1 MKGVFSIVLPKNKRK
16 EDTPMSVKELTKITV
31 TDLWREFNGTGDF
44 WDLQEEAVKDFRRRF
59 IEGALEAEREMLL
72 GCKRYERKEGRKE
85 YRNGY
90 WRRWITLKDGR
101 LEIRMPRIRGMSYES
116 GIIPRY
122 KQRVEEVDA
131 ALLKIFL
138 YGASTRLAGEAL
150 RPIVGEGV
158 SAQTISHI
166 AESLDIEVGR
176 YHNRRLEDRYLYLFL
191 DGIVLKKKSG
201 FGAKKRVVLVAYGI
215 RVDGKRELID
225 FMVTN
230 AESEKRWWR
239 FLNDLYRRGLIGEA
253 LGLVITDGNQG
264 LENAVDLVWSFVK
277 RQRCWAHKLRNV
289 ANYLKKKH
297 VDSCIKEAG
306 TIYNA
311 KNKRE
316 AERAYGKWQKKW
328 APIAPK
334 AVRCVE
340 KDLEELLNFYS
351 CPKAISVKVRTT
363 NVIERAFREVR
374 RRTRP
379 MSCFNHDE
387 SIERIVYAILSHLN
401 EQWGKQ
407 PLKEFT
413 QKN

>member
-1 MKGVFSIVLPKNKRK
+1 
-16 EDTPMSVKELTKITV
+16 MSVKELTQLKV
-31 TDLWREFNGTGDF
+31 TDLWKEYNGLGDF
-44 WDLQEEAVKDFRRRF
+44 WEMQEEAAKEFRRRF
-59 IEGALEAEREMLL
+59 IERALEAERDMLI
-72 GCKRYERKEGRKE
+72 GCKSYERASERKD

-90 WRRWITLKDGR
+90 WRRWITVKDGR
-101 LEIRMPRIRGMSYES
+101 LEIRMPRMRGYRYES

-131 ALLKIFL
+131 ALMKVFL

-150 RPIVGEGV
+150 RPLLGEGV
-158 SAQTISHI
+158 SAQTISNI
-166 AESLDIEVGR
+166 AGSLDEDLRR
-176 YHNRRLEDRYLYLFL
+176 YHRRRLQDRYLYLFL
-191 DGIVLKKKSG
+191 DGIILKTRTG
-201 FGAKKRVVLVAYGI
+201 FGAKKKAVLVAYGI
-215 RVDGKRELID
+215 KVDGRRELID

-253 LGLVITDGNQG
+253 LGLVVTDGNPG
-264 LENAVDLVWSFVK
+264 LENAVDLVWPFVK

-289 ANYLKKKH
+289 ANYLKRKH
-297 VDSCIKEAG
+297 VERCMKEAAA
-306 TIYNA
+306 IYKA
-311 KNKRE
+311 TDRRE
-316 AERAYGKWQKKW
+316 AEQAYGKWQKKW

-334 AVRCVE
+334 ATKCLE

-351 CPKAISVKVRTT
+351 CPKEIWVKVRTT

-379 MSCFNHDE
+379 MSCFNNVQ
-387 SIERIVYAILSHLN
+387 SIERIVYAKLTHLN
-401 EQWGKQ
+401 EQWGSK

-413 QKN
+413 HND

>member
-1 MKGVFSIVLPKNKRK
+1 
-16 EDTPMSVKELTKITV
+16 MSVKELTKITV
-31 TDLWREFNGTGDF
+31 TDLWKEFNGIGDF

-59 IEGALEAEREMLL
+59 IEGALEAEREMLI
-72 GCKRYERKEGRKE
+72 GCKTYERKAERRD

-101 LEIRMPRIRGMSYES
+101 LEIRMPRIRGMRYES

-122 KQRVEEVDA
+122 KQRVEEVDT

-138 YGASTRLAGEAL
+138 YGASTRLTGEAL
-150 RPIVGEGV
+150 RPLLGEGV
-158 SAQTISHI
+158 SAQTISNI
-166 AESLDIEVGR
+166 AESLDVEVGR

-225 FMVTN
+225 FAVTN

-253 LGLVITDGNQG
+253 LGLMITDGNPG

-297 VDSCIKEAG
+297 LDICIKEAG
-306 TIYNA
+306 AIYNA
-311 KNKRE
+311 KNKRD
-316 AERAYGKWQKKW
+316 AERAYGKWEKKW
-328 APIAPK
+328 KSIAPK
-334 AVRCVE
+334 AVRCLE

-351 CPKAISVKVRTT
+351 CPKAIWVKVRTT

-379 MSCFNHDE
+379 MSCFNHDQ
-387 SIERIVYAILSHLN
+387 SIERIVYAVLNHLN

-413 QKN
+413 QKV